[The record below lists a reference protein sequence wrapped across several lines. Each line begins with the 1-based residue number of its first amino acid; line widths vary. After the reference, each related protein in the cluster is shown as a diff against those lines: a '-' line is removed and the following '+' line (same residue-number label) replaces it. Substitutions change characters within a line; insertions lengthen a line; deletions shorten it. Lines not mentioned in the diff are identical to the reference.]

1 MQHMGE
7 IPYEDTDTQE
17 RESSEGGSRGWGDT
31 PTSQT
36 IPGPQELEQA
46 RKGPPLKPSER
57 TCPLQHLSL
66 DFLLPE
72 LRE

>member
-1 MQHMGE
+1 MEE
-7 IPYEDTDTQE
+7 IPYEDTDTQG
-17 RESSEGGSRGWGDT
+17 RQSSEGGSEGWSDAATG
-31 PTSQT
+31 QT
-36 IPGPQELEQA
+36 MPGLPEWEQA